1 MVFVFPYIEAAFGY
15 VRGVPDIFRLRTIV
29 RFYKRRKRRLLRRW
43 IFERQTRVLQVRPS
57 RVIDALPQVRRQTDY
72 RGGSFVE
79 IPIPDGDKQ
88 PDLRNPVQMLTV
100 DRTSLDYNVEE
111 EKRLRENIITAVVGQ
126 NEEVTQREAFNEQ
139 QVKAAFE
146 SQSTVLNRVKKGFEA
161 AQQFVDETGLPIA
174 IRQYVRICKSQLR
187 HGVLFVRRKRV
198 AEPLQV
204 GKGKRR
210 K

>member
-1 MVFVFPYIEAAFGY
+1 MRCPKCG
-15 VRGVPDIFRLRTIV
+15 D
-29 RFYKRRKRRLLRRW
+29 KR
-43 IFERQTRVLQVRPS
+43 ITG
-57 RVIDALPQVRRQTDY
+57 A
-72 RGGSFVE
+72 GSFVE

-204 GKGKRR
+204 GKGKQAQVRQNWTPYKIR
-210 K
+210 LSKRSTGTTQPNCNVC